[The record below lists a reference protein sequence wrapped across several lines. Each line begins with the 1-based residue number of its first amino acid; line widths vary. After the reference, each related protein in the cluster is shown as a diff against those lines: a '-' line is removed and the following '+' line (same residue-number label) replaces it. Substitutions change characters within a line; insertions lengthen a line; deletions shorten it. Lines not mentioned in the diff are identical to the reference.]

1 MSKFDDILCQSNFLL
16 AVTRFLQSYS
26 VQASVDQSTQNLK
39 FEFHSKLDSIRIW
52 TLLNLEFVELDSI
65 RIWTIFELCFYSRL
79 YGKKKLL

>member
-26 VQASVDQSTQNLK
+26 VQASIKQSTQNLK

-65 RIWTIFELCFYSRL
+65 ESGLYSSYASIQDFRVIVV
-79 YGKKKLL
+79 